1 MQMLAR
7 PDTGY
12 SGYKEKFLVN
22 VRQHWVPVD
31 TRDIACFCRDNF
43 NYLHTFGAEKYLLDY
58 NSMDEI
64 EALLDPRYFY
74 RANRQYIVHIDAI
87 QTITPHENQKLT
99 VRLKAPLLFEMDISR
114 EKAPAFKKWCDR

>member
-1 MQMLAR
+1 M
-7 PDTGY
+7 
-12 SGYKEKFLVN
+12 
-22 VRQHWVPVD
+22 RQHWVPVD